1 MGALFPY
8 GTQMNILHF
17 GYADRMGLGV
27 VSFCFVFKAHCVFSP
42 CHFQS
47 EHTGTAKCN
56 ICSLKHQCQCSKR
69 LQNILGFTAIE
80 GYSSLRGN
88 KLAA

>member
-1 MGALFPY
+1 MTGVLFAY

-17 GYADRMGLGV
+17 GCADHMGLGV

-47 EHTGTAKCN
+47 EHTGNAKCN
-56 ICSLKHQCQCSKR
+56 ICSLKHHASAPKVYK
-69 LQNILGFTAIE
+69 T
-80 GYSSLRGN
+80 SWVSLPL
-88 KLAA
+88 KDIHL